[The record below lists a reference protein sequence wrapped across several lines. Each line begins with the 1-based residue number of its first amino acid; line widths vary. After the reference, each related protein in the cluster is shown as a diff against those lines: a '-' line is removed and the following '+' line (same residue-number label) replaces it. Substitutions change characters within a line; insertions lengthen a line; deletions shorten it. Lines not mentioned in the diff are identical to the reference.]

1 MIYSLALNNNF
12 VFMQEMEKD
21 SIRENAIKNELIK
34 RQMHEV
40 AESKKAVAQMIE
52 ICKVKEIQKTVFFE
66 SLSGKFRQMEQ
77 KVIELEDKIKALTE
91 AEEAEDAKIY
101 QEIEAIK
108 EILVK

>member
-40 AESKKAVAQMIE
+40 AESKKAVAQMI
-52 ICKVKEIQKTVFFE
+52 
-66 SLSGKFRQMEQ
+66 
-77 KVIELEDKIKALTE
+77 
-91 AEEAEDAKIY
+91 
-101 QEIEAIK
+101 
-108 EILVK
+108 